1 MAEATRP
8 ILIDYTHCGRHV
20 TGLERITQELFSR
33 EALAPLA
40 VELMTSASRKQ
51 MLARQMF
58 GLPWAAARRRDA
70 IIITPGFPPSPLL
83 TLFGARVLP
92 YIHDLFLITRKQD
105 LNFRAKLYMAPPFRF
120 AVGQLPRFLV
130 NSLHTQDEL
139 RRFCR
144 EDAEIIPYRP
154 GVRNVF
160 GLSAQARA
168 GRDDDPRTLRLI
180 ALGTVEPRKNLLAAA
195 AILTAL
201 RARHF
206 PGATLDVVGR
216 IGWGP
221 DAEVLRATPGVT
233 LHGYQSSEAG
243 RALIEGADLYIT
255 TAHDEGLGLPL
266 LEVQYAGLPVIAPD
280 KTVFREVLAGTGL
293 LLPDV
298 APQGQA
304 DAIAAMMATQ
314 GWRAAHVASAAAN
327 LERWNEVAAQD
338 KSAVIALLARLSRT
352 PLPIAA

>member
-1 MAEATRP
+1 MAEAARP
-8 ILIDYTHCGRHV
+8 ILIDHSHCGRHV

-40 VELMTSASRKQ
+40 VELVTAASRRQ
-51 MLARQMF
+51 MLLRQSI
-58 GLPWAAARRRDA
+58 GLPWAAMRDRQA
-70 IIITPGFPPSPLL
+70 IVITPGFPPSPLL
-83 TLFGARVLP
+83 TLLGARVLP
-92 YIHDLFLITRKQD
+92 YIHDLFLITRRQD
-105 LNFRAKLYMAPPFRF
+105 LNLRARLYMAPPFRL
-120 AVGQLPRFLV
+120 AVSRLPRFLV
-130 NSLHTQDEL
+130 NSLHTQNEL

-144 EDAEIIPYRP
+144 DDAEIIPYRP

-160 GLSAQARA
+160 GLSAQGRAAREDKD
-168 GRDDDPRTLRLI
+168 RSLRLI

-195 AILTAL
+195 GILAAL

-206 PGATLDVVGR
+206 PDATLDIVGR

-266 LEVQYAGLPVIAPD
+266 LEVQYAGLPVVAPD

-298 APQGQA
+298 AAQAQA
-304 DAIAAMMATQ
+304 DAIAAMVAVP
-314 GWRAAHVASAAAN
+314 GWRAGHAASAATN
-327 LERWNEVAAQD
+327 LARWNAIAAGD
-338 KSAVIALLARLSRT
+338 KSTVISLLARLSRT
-352 PLPIAA
+352 ALPPAA